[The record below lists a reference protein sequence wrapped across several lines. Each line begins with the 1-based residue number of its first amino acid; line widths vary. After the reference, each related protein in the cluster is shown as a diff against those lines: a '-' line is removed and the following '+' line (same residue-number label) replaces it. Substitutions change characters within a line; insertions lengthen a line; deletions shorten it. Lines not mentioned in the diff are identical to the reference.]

1 MPTIKIVQA
10 KDEVDDDGSSE
21 DETQLG
27 VVWVDLRK
35 AQAEAE
41 ERRRKAE
48 ADGKARV
55 NRRAALA
62 EAERLQR
69 EAERLMDF
77 DYCAVCPHDT
87 QHDNCIV

>member
-35 AQAEAE
+35 AQAETE
-41 ERRRKAE
+41 ERRRKAD

-55 NRRAALA
+55 DRRAALA

-69 EAERLMDF
+69 EAEWLMTE
-77 DYCAVCPHDT
+77 A
-87 QHDNCIV
+87 